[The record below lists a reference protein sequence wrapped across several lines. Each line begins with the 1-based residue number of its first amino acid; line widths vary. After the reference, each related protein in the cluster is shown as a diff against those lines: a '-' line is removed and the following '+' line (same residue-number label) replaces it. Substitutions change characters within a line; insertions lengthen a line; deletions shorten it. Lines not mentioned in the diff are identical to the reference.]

1 MATLPSI
8 NQWFK
13 DNLDDREDFNLQTDV
28 KTYSLARVVKEI
40 ATEVDAGLA
49 PGGAAGG
56 DLSGNYPE
64 PTVAKLQGYPVSAVP
79 PVSGEFLRSNGTEWQ
94 PYSLPFPTLAQVGVY
109 EAVFTGSGIAQTI
122 AHPLGVVPSLTFTTL
137 DSVTSTPFTVTI
149 SGLTT
154 TQVDVTATVGVIGR
168 VILIK

>member
-64 PTVAKLQGYPVSAVP
+64 PTVAKLQGYPVS
-79 PVSGEFLRSNGTEWQ
+79 PVAQTSGEFLRSNGTEWQ
-94 PYSLPFPTLAQVGVY
+94 PYSMPFPTLAQIGVY
-109 EAVFTGSGIAQTI
+109 EAIFTGTGVAQTI
-122 AHPLGVVPSLTFTTL
+122 PHLIGTVPSLTFT
-137 DSVTSTPFTVTI
+137 SVTSAASTPFTVTI
-149 SGLTT
+149 SNVTST
-154 TQVDVTATVGVIGR
+154 NADVTATAGVVGRIFF
-168 VILIK
+168 IK